1 MSEWIKLKSQSCKDC
16 YKCIRHCRFKAIRF
30 SGNLAYNVE
39 NLCVLC
45 GHCYISCPQNA
56 KVIVSD
62 VEKVKVMLQSDKVV
76 ALASPTYLAYFNTT
90 YKAFEEGCKKLG
102 FVELEEETLGYEIVL
117 KEYDKI
123 LKKGEKSVYISSQC
137 HSVNLMVQ
145 KYHSKLLPNLM
156 NVVSPMIAAAMDIK
170 KRHPDYKVVYMGP
183 CIAKKDEAERYDKLI
198 DGVLM
203 FNEVDDMFTKDK
215 IELNREL
222 KDSKSY
228 KAREAVSFGG
238 IEKLMKANPNYE
250 FVSVSDV
257 NSCRYD
263 LAEVER
269 GNIKNTFIVMDMC
282 KNSCLSGPTF
292 IKLNHNHEIEQKINM
307 QNHYGKD
314 TYSDAKY
321 SHEDLAKYFDE
332 IKLELKKPS
341 KEELQEILITMG
353 KDTPEKILN
362 CGVCGYSTCVNKA
375 IAIYNGMAE
384 PSMCVSYMT
393 EQAESFAENIL
404 QNSPFAVIAINDKM
418 EVQIFNSRA
427 KRLFN
432 IQNVNDIM
440 GHPLSEILDTKD
452 IENCYTD
459 DKDQFSKEMYLS
471 EYDKYV
477 EEIIVPD
484 KKHRNTII
492 ILRDLSDVVNYKKKI
507 ETIDK
512 NAVQIA
518 DNVIEKQMKIVQEIA
533 SLLGETTAETKVA
546 LTKLKES
553 LSDE

>member
-215 IELNREL
+215 IELNRKL

-269 GNIKNTFIVMDMC
+269 GNIKNAFIIMDMC

>member
-16 YKCIRHCRFKAIRF
+16 YKCIRHCRMKAIRF

-62 VEKVKVMLQSDKVV
+62 VEKVKVMLQSDKVI
-76 ALASPTYLAYFNTT
+76 ALVSPTYLAYFNTT
-90 YKAFEEGCKKLG
+90 YKAFKEGCVKIG
-102 FVELEEETLGYEIVL
+102 FTAIEEETLGYEIVL

-137 HSVNLMVQ
+137 HASNLMIQ

-156 NVVSPMIAAAMDIK
+156 DVVSPMVATAMDIK

-198 DGVLM
+198 DAVLM
-203 FNEVDDMFTKDK
+203 FNEVNKMFADDNIVLNEKYKDEK
-215 IELNREL
+215 AF
-222 KDSKSY
+222 
-228 KAREAVSFGG
+228 KARECVSFGG
-238 IEKLMKANPNYE
+238 IEKLLKSNDKYE

-257 NSCRYD
+257 DSCRY
-263 LAEVER
+263 AMSEIER
-269 GNIKNTFIVMDMC
+269 GKIKNAFVIMDMC

-292 IKLNHNHEIEQKINM
+292 IKLNHDNEILQKINM

-321 SHEDLAKYFDE
+321 SHSDLAKYFDE

-341 KEELQEILITMG
+341 PEELKEILISMG

-393 EQAESFAENIL
+393 ERAESFAENIL
-404 QNSPFAVIAINDKM
+404 QNAPFAVIAINDKM

-432 IQNVNDIM
+432 VQNANDIM
-440 GHPLSEILDTKD
+440 GHPLSEILDTED
-452 IENCYTD
+452 IEKCFTE
-459 DKDQFSKEMYLS
+459 DKDQFAKEMYLS

-492 ILRDLSDVVNYKKKI
+492 IIRDLSDVVNYKKKV
-507 ETIDK
+507 ESIDK
-512 NAVQIA
+512 NAIEIA
-518 DNVIEKQMKIVQEIA
+518 DNVIEKQMNIVQEIA

-553 LSDE
+553 LRNE

>member
-16 YKCIRHCRFKAIRF
+16 YKCIRHCRVKAIRF

-45 GHCYISCPQNA
+45 GHCYVSCPQNA

-62 VEKVKVMLQSDKVV
+62 MEKVKVMLQSDKVI
-76 ALASPTYLAYFNTT
+76 ALISPTYLAYFNTT
-90 YKAFEEGCKKLG
+90 YKAFKEACLKLG
-102 FVELEEETLGYEIVL
+102 FVAIEEETLGYEIVL
-117 KEYDKI
+117 KEYEKI

-137 HSVNLMVQ
+137 HSVNLMIQ

-156 NVVSPMIAAAMDIK
+156 DVVSPMVATAMDIK
-170 KRHPDYKVVYMGP
+170 KKHPDYKVVYMGP
-183 CIAKKDEAERYDKLI
+183 CIAKKDEAERYNKLI
-198 DGVLM
+198 DAVLM
-203 FNEVDDMFTKDK
+203 FDEVQKMFTKDK
-215 IELNREL
+215 ITLNVKY
-222 KDSKSY
+222 KDEKTF

-238 IEKLMKANPNYE
+238 MEKIIKVNDKYDI
-250 FVSVSDV
+250 VSVSDV
-257 NSCRYD
+257 DSCRY
-263 LAEVER
+263 AMNEIER
-269 GNIKNTFIVMDMC
+269 GNIKNAFVIMDMC

-292 IKLNHNHEIEQKINM
+292 LKLNHDNEIVQKINM

-314 TYSDAKY
+314 VYSDAKY
-321 SHEDLAKYFDE
+321 SHAELAKYFDE

-341 KEELQEILITMG
+341 KEELQSILASMG
-353 KDTPEKILN
+353 KDSPEKILN

-393 EQAESFAENIL
+393 ERAESFSDNIL

-418 EVQIFNSRA
+418 EVQVFNNRA

-432 IQNVNDIM
+432 IHNANDIM
-440 GHPLSEILDTKD
+440 GHHLSEILDTKD
-452 IENCYTD
+452 IESCYTD
-459 DKDQFSKEMYLS
+459 DKDQFAKELYLS
-471 EYDKYV
+471 EYDKYI

-492 ILRDLSDVVNYKKKI
+492 IIRDLSDVVNYKKKI

-512 NAVQIA
+512 NAIEIA

>member
-1 MSEWIKLKSQSCKDC
+1 M
-16 YKCIRHCRFKAIRF
+16 KAIRF

-76 ALASPTYLAYFNTT
+76 ALVSPTYLAYFNTT
-90 YKAFEEGCKKLG
+90 YKAFNEACKKLG
-102 FVELEEETLGYEIVL
+102 FVSIEEETLGYEIVL
-117 KEYDKI
+117 KEYEKI
-123 LKKGEKSVYISSQC
+123 LKKGERSVYISSQC
-137 HSVNLMVQ
+137 HSVNLMIQ

-156 NVVSPMIAAAMDIK
+156 NVVSPMIASAMDIK

-198 DGVLM
+198 DAVLM
-203 FNEVDDMFTKDK
+203 LDEVHKMFIKEK
-215 IELNREL
+215 IELNSKY
-222 KDSKSY
+222 KDEKGF

-238 IEKLMKANPNYE
+238 IQKLMKANPNYE
-250 FVSVSDV
+250 FVSVSGVD
-257 NSCRYD
+257 SCKYD
-263 LAEVER
+263 LSELEK
-269 GNIKNTFIVMDMC
+269 GNIKNAFIIIDMC

-292 IKLNHNHEIEQKINM
+292 IKLNHENEIGQKINM

-321 SHEDLAKYFDE
+321 SHEELAKYFDE
-332 IKLELKKPS
+332 IKLELKKPN
-341 KEELQEILITMG
+341 KEELQEILISMG

-362 CGVCGYSTCVNKA
+362 CGVCGYSTCINKA

-393 EQAESFAENIL
+393 EKAESFSDNIL
-404 QNSPFAVIAINDKM
+404 KNSPFAVIAVNDKM
-418 EVQIFNSRA
+418 EVQTFNDRA
-427 KRLFN
+427 KRMFN
-432 IQNVNDIM
+432 VHNANDIM
-440 GHPLSEILDTKD
+440 GHPLSEILDTGD
-452 IENCYTD
+452 IESCYTD
-459 DKDQFSKEMYLS
+459 DKDQFAKELYLA

-484 KKHRNTII
+484 KKHKNTII

-512 NAVQIA
+512 NAIEIA

-553 LSDE
+553 LSNE

>member
-215 IELNREL
+215 IELNRKL

-269 GNIKNTFIVMDMC
+269 GNIKNAFIIMDMC

-512 NAVQIA
+512 NAIQIA

>member
-16 YKCIRHCRFKAIRF
+16 YKCIRHCRMKAIRF

-90 YKAFEEGCKKLG
+90 YKAFEDGCKKLG
-102 FVELEEETLGYEIVL
+102 FVGLEEETLGYEIVL

-123 LKKGEKSVYISSQC
+123 LKKGEQSVYISSQC
-137 HSVNLMVQ
+137 HSVNLMIQ

-156 NVVSPMIAAAMDIK
+156 NVVSPIIASAMDIK

-203 FNEVDDMFTKDK
+203 LNEVQDMFTKDK
-215 IELNREL
+215 IVLNEKL
-222 KDSKSY
+222 KDDKLY
-228 KAREAVSFGG
+228 KVREAVSFGG
-238 IEKLMKANPNYE
+238 IAKLMKANPNYE
-250 FVSVSDV
+250 FVSVSGVD
-257 NSCRYD
+257 SCKYD
-263 LAEVER
+263 LAEIGR
-269 GNIKNTFIVMDMC
+269 GNIKNAFIIMDMC

-292 IKLNHNHEIEQKINM
+292 IKLNHNSEITQKINM

-341 KEELQEILITMG
+341 KEELQEILLSMG

-362 CGVCGYSTCVNKA
+362 CGVCGYSTCYNKA

-393 EQAESFAENIL
+393 EQAQSFAENIL
-404 QNSPFAVIAINDKM
+404 QNAPFAVMAVNDKM

-452 IENCYTD
+452 IESCYTD
-459 DKDQFSKEMYLS
+459 DKDQFSKEMYLA

-512 NAVQIA
+512 NAIQIA

>member
-16 YKCIRHCRFKAIRF
+16 YKCIRHCRMKAIRF

-90 YKAFEEGCKKLG
+90 YKAFEDGCKKLG
-102 FVELEEETLGYEIVL
+102 FVGLEEETLGYEIVL

-123 LKKGEKSVYISSQC
+123 LKKGEQSVYISSQC
-137 HSVNLMVQ
+137 HSVNLMIQ

-156 NVVSPMIAAAMDIK
+156 NVVSPMIASAMDIK
-170 KRHPDYKVVYMGP
+170 KRHPDYKVVYIGP

-203 FNEVDDMFTKDK
+203 LNEVQDMFNKDK
-215 IELNREL
+215 IVLNDKL
-222 KDSKSY
+222 KDDELY
-228 KAREAVSFGG
+228 KVREAVSFGG
-238 IEKLMKANPNYE
+238 IAKLMKANPNYE
-250 FVSVSDV
+250 FVSVSGVD
-257 NSCRYD
+257 SCKYD
-263 LAEVER
+263 LAEIGR
-269 GNIKNTFIVMDMC
+269 GNIKNAFIIMDMC

-292 IKLNHNHEIEQKINM
+292 IKLNHNSEITQKINM

-341 KEELQEILITMG
+341 KEELQEILLSMG

-362 CGVCGYSTCVNKA
+362 CGVCGYSTCYNKA

-404 QNSPFAVIAINDKM
+404 QNAPFAVMAVNDKM

-452 IENCYTD
+452 IESCYTD
-459 DKDQFSKEMYLS
+459 DKDQFSKEMYLA

-492 ILRDLSDVVNYKKKI
+492 ILRDLSDVVNYKKKV

-512 NAVQIA
+512 NAIQIA

>member
-16 YKCIRHCRFKAIRF
+16 YKCIRHCRMKAIRF

-62 VEKVKVMLQSDKVV
+62 VEKVKVMLQSDKVI

-90 YKAFEEGCKKLG
+90 YRAFEDGCKKLG
-102 FVELEEETLGYEIVL
+102 FVGLEEETLGYEIVL

-123 LKKGEKSVYISSQC
+123 LKKGEKNLYISSQC
-137 HSVNLMVQ
+137 HSVNLMIQ

-156 NVVSPMIAAAMDIK
+156 NVVSPMIASAMDIK
-170 KRHPDYKVVYMGP
+170 KRHPDYKVIYMGP
-183 CIAKKDEAERYDKLI
+183 CIAKKDEAERYNKLI

-203 FNEVDDMFTKDK
+203 FNEVQDMFAKDK
-215 IELNREL
+215 IVLNEKL
-222 KDSKSY
+222 KDDKLY
-228 KAREAVSFGG
+228 KARETVSFGG

-250 FVSVSDV
+250 FVSVSGVD
-257 NSCRYD
+257 SCKYD
-263 LAEVER
+263 LAEIGR
-269 GNIKNTFIVMDMC
+269 GNIKNAFIIMDMC

-292 IKLNHNHEIEQKINM
+292 IKLNHNSEITQKINM
-307 QNHYGKD
+307 QNHYGKEA
-314 TYSDAKY
+314 YSDAKY

-362 CGVCGYSTCVNKA
+362 CGVCGYSTCYNKA

-404 QNSPFAVIAINDKM
+404 QNAPFAVMAVNDKM

-452 IENCYTD
+452 IESCYTD

-492 ILRDLSDVVNYKKKI
+492 ILRDLSDVVNYKKKV

-512 NAVQIA
+512 NAIQIA

>member
-1 MSEWIKLKSQSCKDC
+1 M
-16 YKCIRHCRFKAIRF
+16 KAIRF

-62 VEKVKVMLQSDKVV
+62 VEKVKVMLQSDKVI
-76 ALASPTYLAYFNTT
+76 ALVSPTYLAYFNTT
-90 YKAFEEGCKKLG
+90 YKAFKEGCTKIG
-102 FVELEEETLGYEIVL
+102 FTAIEEETLGYEIVL

-137 HSVNLMVQ
+137 HASNLMIQ

-156 NVVSPMIAAAMDIK
+156 DVVSPMVATAMDIK

-198 DGVLM
+198 DAVLM
-203 FNEVDDMFTKDK
+203 FDEVHKMFADDNIVLNKKYKDEK
-215 IELNREL
+215 TF
-222 KDSKSY
+222 
-228 KAREAVSFGG
+228 KARECVSFGG
-238 IEKLMKANPNYE
+238 MEKLLKSNDKYE

-257 NSCRYD
+257 DSCRYAM
-263 LAEVER
+263 AEIER
-269 GNIKNTFIVMDMC
+269 GKIQNAFVIMDMC

-292 IKLNHNHEIEQKINM
+292 IKLNHDNEILQKINM

-321 SHEDLAKYFDE
+321 SHSDLAKYFDE

-341 KEELQEILITMG
+341 PEELKEILISMG
-353 KDTPEKILN
+353 KDTPDKILN

-393 EQAESFAENIL
+393 EKAESFAENIL
-404 QNSPFAVIAINDKM
+404 QNAPFAVIAINDKM

-432 IQNVNDIM
+432 VQNANDIM
-440 GHPLSEILDTKD
+440 GHPLSEILDTED
-452 IENCYTD
+452 IEKCFTE
-459 DKDQFSKEMYLS
+459 DKDQFAKEMYLS

-492 ILRDLSDVVNYKKKI
+492 IIRDLSDVVNYKKKI

-512 NAVQIA
+512 NAIEIA
-518 DNVIEKQMKIVQEIA
+518 DNVIEKQMNIVQEIA

-553 LSDE
+553 LSNE

>member
-16 YKCIRHCRFKAIRF
+16 YKCIRHCRMKAIRF

-62 VEKVKVMLQSDKVV
+62 VEKVKVMLQSDKVI

-90 YKAFEEGCKKLG
+90 YRAFEDGCKRLG
-102 FVELEEETLGYEIVL
+102 FVGLEEETLGYEIVL

-123 LKKGEKSVYISSQC
+123 LKKGEKNLYISSQC
-137 HSVNLMVQ
+137 HSVNLMIQ

-156 NVVSPMIAAAMDIK
+156 NVVSPMIASAMDIK
-170 KRHPDYKVVYMGP
+170 KRHPDYKVIYMGP
-183 CIAKKDEAERYDKLI
+183 CIAKKDEAERYDKLV

-203 FNEVDDMFTKDK
+203 FNEVQDMFAKDK
-215 IELNREL
+215 IVLNEKL
-222 KDSKSY
+222 KDDKLY

-257 NSCRYD
+257 NSCKYD
-263 LAEVER
+263 LAEIGR
-269 GNIKNTFIVMDMC
+269 GNIKNAFIIMDMC

-292 IKLNHNHEIEQKINM
+292 IKLNHNSEITQKINM

-314 TYSDAKY
+314 VYSDAKY

-332 IKLELKKPS
+332 IKHELKKPS

-353 KDTPEKILN
+353 KDSPEKILN
-362 CGVCGYSTCVNKA
+362 CGVCGYSTCYNKA

-404 QNSPFAVIAINDKM
+404 QNAPFAVVAVNDKM

-452 IENCYTD
+452 IESCYTD

-512 NAVQIA
+512 NAIQIA

>member
-123 LKKGEKSVYISSQC
+123 LKKREKSVYISSQC

-203 FNEVDDMFTKDK
+203 FNEVDDMLTKDK
-215 IELNREL
+215 IELNRKL

-269 GNIKNTFIVMDMC
+269 GNIKNAFIVMDMC